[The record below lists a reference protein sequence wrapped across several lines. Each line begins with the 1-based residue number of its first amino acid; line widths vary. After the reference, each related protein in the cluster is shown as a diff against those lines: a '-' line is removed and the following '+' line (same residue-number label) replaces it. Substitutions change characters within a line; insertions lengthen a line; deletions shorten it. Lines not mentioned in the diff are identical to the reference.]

1 MAPRVAVAGFISFA
15 VAAVLTCHVVA
26 HSTLS
31 APPSISNFKK
41 CKVAFGQVE
50 WQVWWW

>member
-1 MAPRVAVAGFISFA
+1 MAPHVAVAGFISFA

-50 WQVWWW
+50 W